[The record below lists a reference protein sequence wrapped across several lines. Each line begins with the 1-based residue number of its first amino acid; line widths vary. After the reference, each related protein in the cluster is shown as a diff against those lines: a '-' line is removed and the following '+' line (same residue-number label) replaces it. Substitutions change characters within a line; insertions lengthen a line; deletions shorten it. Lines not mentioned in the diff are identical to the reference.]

1 MPELLNEAL
10 MCGAPS
16 SLVILHGW
24 LLSSVTAP
32 CNHGAN
38 EGSWHGV
45 RMAGALVKCMHQTEY
60 NRGLFLV
67 VLRVPFMYI

>member
-45 RMAGALVKCMHQTEY
+45 RMAGALLSSAGIKQSTIVGY
-60 NRGLFLV
+60 F
-67 VLRVPFMYI
+67 